1 MKSLKIQ
8 YAVFFMLVIVA
19 FSSIVLSEKMYPLL
33 SNKVDKKLETYIKDN
48 YKDLDI
54 ESDKTIY
61 KNTKFQKKVYNKDNK
76 NLYFTIYY
84 RNKKI
89 KDDYKKEYV
98 EGNTFLKYIS
108 KLIEKDIKNKTNY
121 NSKVSINKKLNNYND
136 DIKERLIKEKDL
148 SELSI
153 YNVRIKIKTK
163 YDKNVITDRIKDINN
178 RLKTNNIKPKELI
191 FEITNEEDITKSVE
205 ITIIDNNVLDDTS
218 LEQYIDNII
227 NEKEEKL
234 VNNKIKYK
242 YLN

>member
-33 SNKVDKKLETYIKDN
+33 SNKVDEKLETYIKDN

-163 YDKNVITDRIKDINN
+163 YDKNVITDRIKD
-178 RLKTNNIKPKELI
+178 
-191 FEITNEEDITKSVE
+191 
-205 ITIIDNNVLDDTS
+205 
-218 LEQYIDNII
+218 
-227 NEKEEKL
+227 
-234 VNNKIKYK
+234 
-242 YLN
+242 

>member
-33 SNKVDKKLETYIKDN
+33 SNKVDEKLETYIKDN

>member
-33 SNKVDKKLETYIKDN
+33 SNKVDEKLETYIKDN

-191 FEITNEEDITKSVE
+191 FEITNEEDITKSVK